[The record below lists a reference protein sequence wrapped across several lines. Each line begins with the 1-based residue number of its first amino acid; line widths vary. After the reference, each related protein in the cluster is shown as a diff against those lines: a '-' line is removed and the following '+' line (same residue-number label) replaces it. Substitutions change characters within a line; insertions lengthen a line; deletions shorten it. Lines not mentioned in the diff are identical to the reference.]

1 MTIKPVHCSGCGRQ
15 IAVTPFAFGRTVFCD
30 EFCLKA
36 SKAADPAARALLLGL
51 AGRFDFL
58 VPDTAERDSYIR
70 ALYGTT
76 TLSSIQIGDV
86 YGLSGTRVRQ
96 IANGT

>member
-1 MTIKPVHCSGCGRQ
+1 MKIKPVSCSGCGRQ
-15 IAVTPFAFGRTVFCD
+15 IAVTPFAFGRTVYCD
-30 EFCLKA
+30 RLCLG
-36 SKAADPAARALLLGL
+36 AAEAKDPAARAILLGI

-58 VPDTAERDSYIR
+58 VPETAERDSFIR

-76 TLSSIQIGDV
+76 DLSSIQIGEV

-96 IANGT
+96 IYAGT